1 MEEQFSLL
9 RQRKKHYKVKLL
21 QMQELLEMERID
33 NENNLVVLKKVLA
46 K

>member
-1 MEEQFSLL
+1 MQVKQS
-9 RQRKKHYKVKLL
+9 KKQYKGKLV

-33 NENNLVVLKKVLA
+33 NENNLLVLKKLLS